1 MARKPAQQGACNNF
15 SQVILGWQSWWWD
28 PGALTQPSLPT
39 QGQDKT
45 PSPSQFSF
53 WDPYR
58 GHPPV
63 CNSMCRMSTRLC
75 AVAKAHSVHLWI
87 FSLACIL
94 PTWS

>member
-1 MARKPAQQGACNNF
+1 MQQLQPN
-15 SQVILGWQSWWWD
+15 D
-28 PGALTQPSLPT
+28 PGLAKLVVGPRNPDPALPATQR
-39 QGQDKT
+39 QDKI
-45 PSPSQFSF
+45 PFPSQPSF
-53 WDPYR
+53 WDAYR